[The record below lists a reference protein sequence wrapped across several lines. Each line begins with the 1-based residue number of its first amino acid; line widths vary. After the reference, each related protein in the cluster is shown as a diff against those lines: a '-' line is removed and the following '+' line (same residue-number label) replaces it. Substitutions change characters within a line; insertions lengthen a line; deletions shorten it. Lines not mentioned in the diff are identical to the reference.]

1 MDISLITSLYRSDRH
16 LPAYTRRVQA
26 VHHALQAAG
35 ITWELLL
42 VLNDATPRE
51 RETAQALA
59 ASGVNVVTLE
69 TPRETLY
76 ASWNR
81 GVLAARGALIG
92 FWNADDVRYSSALLE
107 AHQRRAAGEGE
118 LFYGGWVERY
128 RERLAGVLPFERREV
143 VPALPFDRLRFR
155 AKMRLGAFFLF
166 TPTLYGRVGAF
177 DSNFK
182 ICGDYD
188 WAVRACEQVDALRLS
203 ALCGEF
209 VQDGSNLSA
218 GTNPLQAVEDNV
230 VLLRQGWHDLL
241 RAADPDLM
249 REVWQTWGAEGRV
262 LAPAL
267 QEQLWGDGAAAR
279 WQEAQAAATAKRQE
293 ARLRYLPRRVVDAL
307 GMRPLLQRLGVLKPP
322 AKQP

>member
-16 LPAYTRRVQA
+16 LPDYTRRVLG
-26 VHHALQAAG
+26 VHRALHAAG
-35 ITWELLL
+35 VTWELVL
-42 VLNDATPRE
+42 VMNDATPRE
-51 RETAQALA
+51 RAAAQELAAGGVAVIPLETA
-59 ASGVNVVTLE
+59 
-69 TPRETLY
+69 RETLY

-81 GVLAARGALIG
+81 GVLAARGALLG

-107 AHQRRAAGEGE
+107 AHTRRAAGEGE
-118 LFYGGWVERY
+118 LFYGGWIERY

-143 VPALPFDRLRFR
+143 VPALPFDRQRFR

-177 DSNFK
+177 DPNFK

-230 VLLRQGWHDLL
+230 VLLRQGWYELL
-241 RAADPDLM
+241 RPAEPTLM
-249 REVWQTWGAEGRV
+249 REVWQTWGAQGRV
-262 LAPAL
+262 LSPAL
-267 QEQLWGDGAAAR
+267 QAQLWGEGAADR
-279 WQEAQAAATAKRQE
+279 WHAAQAAAAARRQA
-293 ARLRYLPRRVVDAL
+293 ARLRYLPRRIVEAL
-307 GMRPLLQRLGVLKPP
+307 GMRPLLRRLGVLKS
-322 AKQP
+322 